1 MQRLYVLITIF
12 VVLLVVY
19 IATLRPAPPPLQ
31 RSGTYSS
38 VTTPANTPPSEALP
52 LAGPSVTILPRQ
64 PVSGDCL
71 SAFVDGQAADR
82 GVRWSL
88 DGFAAP
94 AGEGGRLCIP
104 DGSRGQTV
112 KAVFTDAESREGSA
126 TVMVGNALPRIGSV
140 SLQVVVVGTENFLDC
155 TPEVREADGD
165 PVTLSYTWL
174 VDGQALPELSAARLP
189 LAGIA
194 AGSRLQV
201 AIVPHDGQSPGPRF
215 LSEPVPTPAGPPRI
229 TSQPPLQATPERFTY
244 QAVAA
249 TPGSEPLTWHLAAAP
264 PGMSVDPAS
273 GLVTW
278 PLAGIAPGDYRVR
291 LEVSDPAGSSA
302 FQEFSVTVGKP

>member
-19 IATLRPAPPPLQ
+19 IATLRPTPPLQ
-31 RSGTYSS
+31 RSGTIDAD
-38 VTTPANTPPSEALP
+38 TTTANTPPLEALS
-52 LAGPSVTILPRQ
+52 LAAPSVTILPRQ
-64 PVSGDCL
+64 PASGDCL
-71 SAFVDGQAADR
+71 RAYVNGQAAER

-94 AGEGGRLCIP
+94 AGEGGQFCIP

-112 KAVFTDAESREGSA
+112 KAIFTDADAREGSA
-126 TVMVGNALPRIGSV
+126 TVTVGNALPRIESV
-140 SLQVVVVGTENFLDC
+140 RLQVVVVGTENFLDC
-155 TPEVREADGD
+155 TPAVREADGD
-165 PVTLSYTWL
+165 PVTLTFTWL
-174 VDGQALPELSAARLP
+174 VDGRPLPDVNAARLP

-201 AIVPHDGQSPGPRF
+201 AIVPHDGQAPGPRF
-215 LSEPVPTPAGPPRI
+215 LSEAVPVPTGPPRI

-244 QAVAA
+244 QPVAA
-249 TPGSEPLTWHLAAAP
+249 IPGSAPLTWRLAAAP

-302 FQEFSVTVGKP
+302 FQEFSVTVGKQ